1 MTVDSVSVVEP
12 PVPPTSRFER
22 AAPPASSPE
31 FAYNILRPPT
41 RSALRPRG
49 LRRGDQITD
58 GGDGGLVI
66 RNGRLYDPAWDAW
79 EPRRRWPQVTVV
91 LVAMVLGIT
100 ALVFHQGSAPPTRT
114 FKLGTGVAVSPS
126 YFPLGS
132 PSGVQSFTGTKSSA
146 SVGFVTQGNMQIAQ
160 FGCFCKTNFALQIY
174 DAGNQ
179 LTAVPVNAVGNT
191 ALSTLL
197 TLRPGAYH
205 FVVTADGPWN
215 IRIMPA
221 GNAPMFPAYAHY
233 LSRGDSAVGPIPGT
247 VNKVVISYL
256 APDDQ
261 TIHVEAWSVNGA
273 YLGPVVNGPGMTN
286 GSFSVPR
293 HSGNFYFLV
302 TVGSGNW
309 QLLW

>member
-1 MTVDSVSVVEP
+1 MTIAPVSVVGT
-12 PVPPTSRFER
+12 VPPSTSRFQR
-22 AAPPASSPE
+22 TALPGTLPE
-31 FAYNILRPPT
+31 YSYNILRPPT
-41 RSALRPRG
+41 RSSIRPRG
-49 LRRGDQITD
+49 LRRGDQILE

-66 RNGRLYDPAWDAW
+66 RDGRLYDPAWDAW

-126 YFPLGS
+126 YFPMGS
-132 PSGVQSFTGTKSSA
+132 PSGLQSFTGTKSSA
-146 SVGFVTQGNMQIAQ
+146 SVGFVAQGNMQIAQ
-160 FGCFCKTNFALQIY
+160 FGCFCKTNFALQIF

-179 LTAVPVNAVGNT
+179 LTGVPVNAVGIT
-191 ALSTLL
+191 SLSTLL

-215 IRIMPA
+215 IRIVSA
-221 GNAPMFPAYAHY
+221 GSAPIFPASSHY
-233 LSRGDSAVGPIPGT
+233 LSKGDSVVGPIPGN
-247 VNKVVISYL
+247 VNKVLISYL
-256 APDDQ
+256 AADDQ
-261 TIHVEAWSVNGA
+261 TIHVQAWSMNGA
-273 YLGPVVNGPGMTN
+273 SLGSVVNGPGMTN
-286 GSFSVPR
+286 GTFSVPR

-302 TVGSGNW
+302 TADSGSW